1 MTDKG
6 YHSGII
12 SGIAE
17 FNGEIIEKKR
27 GKNLKT
33 TIWQAV
39 FQPPTVSSSA
49 SNCQLHDFRLSIARL
64 PTVRTIVSGSQSPR
78 CGPRVPSLRTDSPL
92 MRDWESPDV
101 GKPGTQ
107 TTLNHSTLQ
116 DTFKHIVEKQKS
128 EWFELFKWR
137 IISFLWAKKRF

>member
-33 TIWQAV
+33 TI
-39 FQPPTVSSSA
+39 
-49 SNCQLHDFRLSIARL
+49 
-64 PTVRTIVSGSQSPR
+64 
-78 CGPRVPSLRTDSPL
+78 
-92 MRDWESPDV
+92 
-101 GKPGTQ
+101 
-107 TTLNHSTLQ
+107 
-116 DTFKHIVEKQKS
+116 
-128 EWFELFKWR
+128 
-137 IISFLWAKKRF
+137 